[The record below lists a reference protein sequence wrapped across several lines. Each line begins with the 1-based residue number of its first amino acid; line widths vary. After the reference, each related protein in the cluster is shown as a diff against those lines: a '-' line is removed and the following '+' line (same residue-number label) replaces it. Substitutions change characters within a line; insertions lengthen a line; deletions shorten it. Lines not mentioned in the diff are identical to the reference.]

1 MLMLSCPTT
10 EKLLLHKKF
19 RAFKWQSM
27 VDSNRIDEIS
37 KTEHVEGEIK
47 RIMIEPQGM

>member
-1 MLMLSCPTT
+1 
-10 EKLLLHKKF
+10 
-19 RAFKWQSM
+19 M